1 MEIYLASVVYKN
13 ETQNVF
19 NQNVGLFSSR
29 LKAQKANEQFV
40 EAVLLQEYP
49 DSCDI
54 QQHIEPYLLDATQ
67 I

>member
-19 NQNVGLFSSR
+19 NQNVGIFSSR
-29 LKAQKANEQFV
+29 LKAQKANEEFV

-49 DSCDI
+49 GCRDI
-54 QQHIEPYLLDATQ
+54 QQHIEYYLLDASQ